1 MTIEEFGD
9 VHSTCDEGL
18 EWART
23 HCTTMQE
30 CWEKLTDPDWI
41 AWVASRPGVLTN
53 WEQWEFALFCCELVK
68 THLTDFRLFA
78 AISILR
84 LWLAGEVGVGL
95 QELKLA
101 SWGAASAWVSDA
113 AWGEEE
119 TMATATVTMAV
130 GVDEDASSA
139 CVPDIVVVVDYACRA
154 GADPARLVN
163 WLRTYTKPNFT
174 KKEG

>member
-1 MTIEEFGD
+1 
-9 VHSTCDEGL
+9 
-18 EWART
+18 
-23 HCTTMQE
+23 
-30 CWEKLTDPDWI
+30 
-41 AWVASRPGVLTN
+41 
-53 WEQWEFALFCCELVK
+53 
-68 THLTDFRLFA
+68 
-78 AISILR
+78 
-84 LWLAGEVGVGL
+84 
-95 QELKLA
+95 
-101 SWGAASAWVSDA
+101 VSDA